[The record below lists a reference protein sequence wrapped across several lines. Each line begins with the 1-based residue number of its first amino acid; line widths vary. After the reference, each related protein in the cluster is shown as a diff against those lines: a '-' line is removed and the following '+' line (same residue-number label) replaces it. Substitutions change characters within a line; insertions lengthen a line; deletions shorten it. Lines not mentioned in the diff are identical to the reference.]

1 MHANVKNKLIRK
13 FFTIY
18 LYVQWQMGDKKTI
31 LSAMKYNW
39 MSTANYFKANI
50 LKFIGRQR
58 Q

>member
-1 MHANVKNKLIRK
+1 MHANVKNKLIPK

-18 LYVQWQMGDKKTI
+18 SYVQWQMGDKKTI
-31 LSAMKYNW
+31 FFAMKYNW
-39 MSTANYFKANI
+39 MSTVNYFKANI